1 MRYMK
6 LKGKK
11 NYLIKLRIMVIVF
24 FIFFLTIFFLFKSLI
39 DNVSKYF
46 INYAEIEATKMVSN
60 IINDAVTVDTYEK
73 LKFDNLY
80 YITKNKNDEVQ
91 MIDYNSVIVNEFL
104 NKVTSKIQNDLLL
117 LEKDTLFYMPFGS
130 ITNNPLFNNMGP
142 NIPVKLKLIN
152 SVLTNINTKIVEYGI
167 NNCIVEMNMFI
178 EIKIKIILPII
189 FKEFLIT
196 NEVPISYKIINGK
209 IPNYY
214 TLNGTSKNSNIYSI
228 PLE

>member
-1 MRYMK
+1 MK